1 MPALSLTAV
10 TALRAAHAAAAVHRR
25 FFRRLERV
33 DYKGRNDP
41 VTEAD
46 RTAEETIVGILREAH
61 PSHAILGEEGGQRG
75 EAAQTWLVDPL
86 DGTSNYAR
94 GIPWFCVSIAL
105 REQEPPS
112 ARGGT
117 APSARGGTAPSVRGG
132 TAPSVRGGTAP
143 SVRGGTARIVL
154 GVILNPII
162 GEIYAAERGRGAFA
176 ASLTDLPPDPA
187 AWGDLTP
194 WRRLRVSTIAT
205 LPDAGF
211 ATGFPH
217 DVTETRIN
225 IDHFVNVRLETAV
238 VRALGSAALALAQ
251 VAEGHLEGYW
261 EIGPKAWD
269 FAAGMLIV
277 EEAGGRISDLR
288 GRPLTRPDAG
298 QLVAT
303 NGAIHE
309 AAVAVFAR
317 GRSGLG

>member
-1 MPALSLTAV
+1 MVMPALSPTAV

-46 RTAEETIVGILREAH
+46 RTAEEAIVGILREAY

-75 EAAQTWLVDPL
+75 ASSTKGEEAAQTWLVDPL

-105 REQEPPS
+105 RER
-112 ARGGT
+112 AGI
-117 APSARGGTAPSVRGG
+117 A
-132 TAPSVRGGTAP
+132 
-143 SVRGGTARIVL
+143 L

-162 GEIYAAERGRGAFA
+162 GEVYAAEGGRGAFA

-187 AWGDLTP
+187 AWGDLAP
-194 WRRLRVSTIAT
+194 WRRLHVSPVAAMA
-205 LPDAGF
+205 DAGF

-217 DVTETRIN
+217 NVVETRIN
-225 IDHFVNVRLETAV
+225 IDHFVNIRLETAV
-238 VRALGSAALALAQ
+238 VRAIGSAALALAY
-251 VAEGHLEGYW
+251 VAAGHIEGYW

-269 FAAGMLIV
+269 FGAGMVIV

-288 GRPLTRPDAG
+288 GRPLRGPDAG
-298 QLVAT
+298 QLLAT

-309 AAVAVFAR
+309 ATVAVLAR
-317 GRSGLG
+317 GKSGLG

>member
-1 MPALSLTAV
+1 MPALSPAAV

-33 DYKGRNDP
+33 EYKGRNDP

-46 RTAEETIVGILREAH
+46 RAAEEAIVGILREAF

-75 EAAQTWLVDPL
+75 ASPTKGEEAAQTWLVDPL

-105 REQEPPS
+105 RGQ
-112 ARGGT
+112 AG
-117 APSARGGTAPSVRGG
+117 
-132 TAPSVRGGTAP
+132 
-143 SVRGGTARIVL
+143 IVL

-162 GEIYAAERGRGAFA
+162 GEVYAAERGRGAFA
-176 ASLTDLPPDPA
+176 ASLTGLPPDPA
-187 AWGDLTP
+187 AWGDLAP
-194 WRRLRVSTIAT
+194 WRRLHVSPVAVMA
-205 LPDAGF
+205 DAGF

-217 DVTETRIN
+217 NVVETRIN
-225 IDHFVNVRLETAV
+225 IDHFVNIRLETAV
-238 VRALGSAALALAQ
+238 VRAIGSAALALAY
-251 VAEGHLEGYW
+251 VAAGHLEGYW

-269 FAAGMLIV
+269 FGAGMVIV

-288 GRPLTRPDAG
+288 GRPLAGPDAG
-298 QLVAT
+298 QLLAT
-303 NGAIHE
+303 NGAVHE

-317 GRSGLG
+317 GKSGLG

>member
-1 MPALSLTAV
+1 VKEMVMPALSPTAV

-33 DYKGRNDP
+33 EYKSRNNP

-46 RTAEETIVGILREAH
+46 RAAEDAIVGVLRHAY

-86 DGTSNYAR
+86 DGTSNYSR
-94 GIPWFCVSIAL
+94 GIPWFCVSIGLHDRDA
-105 REQEPPS
+105 
-112 ARGGT
+112 G
-117 APSARGGTAPSVRGG
+117 
-132 TAPSVRGGTAP
+132 
-143 SVRGGTARIVL
+143 IVL

-162 GEIYAAERGRGAFA
+162 GEVYVAERGAGAYA
-176 ASLTDLPPDPA
+176 AFVGDLPADPT
-187 AWGDLTP
+187 AWGDLAA
-194 WRRLRVSTIAT
+194 WRRLRVSAVAA
-205 LPDAGF
+205 LSDAGF
-211 ATGFPH
+211 ATGFPSN
-217 DVTETRIN
+217 VNETGIN
-225 IDHFVNVRLETAV
+225 IDHFVNIRLETSV
-238 VRALGSAALALAQ
+238 VRALGSAALGLAQ

-269 FAAGMLIV
+269 FAAGMVIV

-288 GRPLTRPDAG
+288 GRPLAGPDAG
-298 QLVAT
+298 QLLAT

-309 AAVAVFAR
+309 AAVAVLAR

>member
-1 MPALSLTAV
+1 MVMPALSPAAV

-33 DYKGRNDP
+33 EYKSRNNP

-46 RTAEETIVGILREAH
+46 RTAEDTIVGILREAY

-75 EAAQTWLVDPL
+75 VSPTRGDDAAQTWLVDPL

-94 GIPWFCVSIAL
+94 GIPWFCVSIGL
-105 REQEPPS
+105 RD
-112 ARGGT
+112 
-117 APSARGGTAPSVRGG
+117 APSGAGRAG
-132 TAPSVRGGTAP
+132 
-143 SVRGGTARIVL
+143 IVL

-162 GEIYAAERGRGAFA
+162 GEVYVAERGTGAYT
-176 ASLTDLPPDPA
+176 ASITDLPSDPA
-187 AWGDLTP
+187 AWGDLAP
-194 WRRLRVSTIAT
+194 WRRLRVSGIAA

-211 ATGFPH
+211 ATGFPSN
-217 DVTETRIN
+217 VGETRIN
-225 IDHFVNVRLETAV
+225 IDHFVNIRLEAGV
-238 VRALGSAALALAQ
+238 VRALGSAALGLAQ

-269 FAAGMLIV
+269 FAAGMVLV

-288 GRPLTRPDAG
+288 GRPLTAPDAG
-298 QLVAT
+298 QLLAT